1 MRTPFNRLAFDRDRL
16 VFGRAQ
22 TPLKRRGVTIGGGT
36 VLPEI
41 KFTLP
46 PMSIEETPWSEIEGM
61 YREIVTSVCDRALH
75 LGQKALVVELELLP
89 PMTFDPSSGAKLTAL
104 IAETLEEF
112 RNSRDLLT
120 LLRVTPV
127 DIREQTRPPMRRKGR
142 EAELLLESFDRC
154 ASAGADLLS
163 IESTGGKE
171 VTDPAI
177 MAADLRG
184 ILFGTVILGCAD
196 MEYLWGAIVGIARKS
211 NTVAAGDTACG
222 IGNTA
227 MVLADQGYIP
237 KVFAAVVRA
246 VTAVRSLVAYEMGAV
261 GPGKDCGYENAIL
274 KAITGLPMSME
285 GKSAACAH
293 LSPVGN
299 IAGCYADLWSNESVQ
314 NIKLLAGMAPV
325 VSMEQLIYDCRLMNT
340 AAGHDGSIRLRDWF
354 AESDARLDPQA
365 FILSPSAVVELAT
378 AIVRER
384 DDYRRGTEAARTSA
398 RLLREALSTGAL
410 DLSEREE
417 EWLSR
422 IEETLSDLPP
432 TAGEFIASERAK
444 WNELVRFEEYGLTI
458 EEQ

>member
-1 MRTPFNRLAFDRDRL
+1 MRTHFQRLAIGQDHL

-22 TPLKRRGVTIGGGT
+22 TPLSRRGVTIGGGT

-46 PMSIEETPWSEIEGM
+46 PLSIEDTPWSEIEAM

-89 PMTFDPSSGAKLTAL
+89 PMTLDPGLGAQLTAL
-104 IAETLEEF
+104 VAEVLEEF

-127 DIREQTRPPMRRKGR
+127 DIREQTRPPLRRTGR
-142 EAELLLESFDRC
+142 ETELLFESFERC

-184 ILFGTVILGCAD
+184 ILFGTAILGCAD
-196 MEYLWGAIVGIARKS
+196 MEFLWGRIAGIARTS
-211 NTVAAGDTACG
+211 GAVAAGDTACG

-246 VTAVRSLVAYEMGAV
+246 VTAVRSLVAYETGAV

-340 AAGHDGSIRLRDWF
+340 AARHDDSLRLRNWF

-365 FILSPSAVVELAT
+365 FILTPDAVNALAE

-384 DDYRRGTEAARTSA
+384 DDYRRGTEAARTA
-398 RLLREALSTGAL
+398 TRLLGEAASSGAM
-410 DLSEREE
+410 DLSEREQD
-417 EWLSR
+417 WLSR
-422 IEETLSDLPP
+422 IGETLADLPA
-432 TAGEFIASERAK
+432 TSAEFIAAEQSK
-444 WNELVRFEEYGLTI
+444 WSELVRFEEYGLAL
-458 EEQ
+458 EVS